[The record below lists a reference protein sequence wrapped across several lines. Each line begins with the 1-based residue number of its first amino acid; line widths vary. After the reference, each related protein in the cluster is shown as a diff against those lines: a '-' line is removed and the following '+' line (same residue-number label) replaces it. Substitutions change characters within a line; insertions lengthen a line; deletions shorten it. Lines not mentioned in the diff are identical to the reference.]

1 MIAQEIL
8 TNLKAPDIVA
18 LQEVQDNDG
27 PGNAAGSAVKAAN
40 VTLQMLVD
48 ALNAAAPAGVRY
60 AFIDNPFIGD
70 DTNGGEGGGNI
81 RTAFVYR
88 TDRVD
93 FVDGSLRTIAANGDA
108 ISDPAGNT
116 DQQNSANN
124 PFFDS
129 RPPLAATFE
138 FNGEEVTIINNH
150 FTSKGGSGALYGSD
164 ASPIAQGEVQRA
176 AQAQAVNSFVDDIL
190 ATDADA
196 RVVVAGDLN
205 DFEFEEPLAVIRGE
219 ATVTNYTGGQQPVAA
234 TYTPGGTEVLH
245 DLGETLPADEQYDYV
260 FEGNAQTLDHL
271 LVSGGAGREPSS
283 TWSASMRSSPTRPAI
298 TIR

>member
-1 MIAQEIL
+1 MR
-8 TNLKAPDIVA
+8 
-18 LQEVQDNDG
+18 
-27 PGNAAGSAVKAAN
+27 S
-40 VTLQMLVD
+40 TLRLR
-48 ALNAAAPAGVRY
+48 PAYEY

-116 DQQNSANN
+116 DQQNNANN

-138 FNGEEVTIINNH
+138 FNGEEVTIVNNH
-150 FTSKGGSGALYGSD
+150 FTSKGGSGALYRLRCSRRSMPGRGAARRAGAGGQQLRRRHPRD
-164 ASPIAQGEVQRA
+164 RCRTREVM
-176 AQAQAVNSFVDDIL
+176 
-190 ATDADA
+190 
-196 RVVVAGDLN
+196 VAGDLN
-205 DFEFEEPLAVIRGE
+205 DFPFEEPMAVIRGE
-219 ATVTNYTGGQQPVAA
+219 PRSRTTTCRGSDPFARRD
-234 TYTPGGTEVLH
+234 YTPGGTEVLH

-271 LVSGGAGREPSS
+271 LVSGGLAGRARSS
-283 TWSASMRSSPTRPAI
+283 TSCASMRSSPTRPAI

>member
-1 MIAQEIL
+1 M
-8 TNLKAPDIVA
+8 
-18 LQEVQDNDG
+18 QDNDG
-27 PGNAAGSAVKAAN
+27 PGNAAGSTVKAAN

-48 ALNAAAPAGVRY
+48 ALNAAAPAGVQY

-108 ISDPAGNT
+108 ISDPAGNA

-164 ASPIAQGEVQRA
+164 AVADRSGRGA
-176 AQAQAVNSFVDDIL
+176 A
-190 ATDADA
+190 
-196 RVVVAGDLN
+196 RGAG
-205 DFEFEEPLAVIRGE
+205 A
-219 ATVTNYTGGQQPVAA
+219 GGQQLRRRHPRDRCGCEGRGGGRPQRLRVRGAAGGDPRRSHGHELRPGGSTTRSA
-234 TYTPGGTEVLH
+234 TYTPGGTQVLH

-271 LVSGGAGREPSS
+271 LVSGGACRTARSS
-283 TWSASMRSSPTRPAI
+283 TSSASMRSSPTRPAT